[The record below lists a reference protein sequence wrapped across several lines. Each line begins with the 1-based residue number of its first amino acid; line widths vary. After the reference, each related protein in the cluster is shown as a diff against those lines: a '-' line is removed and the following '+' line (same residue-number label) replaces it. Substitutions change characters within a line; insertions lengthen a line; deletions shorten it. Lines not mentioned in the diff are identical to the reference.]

1 MDYTDLHF
9 RQLIRLLSKCT
20 WLWTEMVVD
29 NTIIHTDQLDKFLWF
44 PPEQHPIVLQLGG
57 SDPSVLREAARK
69 ANAYGYDEVQLR
81 EHQPSH
87 ALIEFLFRPDH

>member
-9 RQLIRLLSKCT
+9 RQLTRLLSKKT

-29 NTIIHTDQLDKFLWF
+29 NTIIHTEQLEKFLWF

-57 SDPSVLREAARK
+57 SDPITLRK
-69 ANAYGYDEVQLR
+69 ASEKAAVYGYDEVWSQNIRRL
-81 EHQPSH
+81 H
-87 ALIEFLFRPDH
+87 AFM